1 VVILIISNTLLIPF
15 DCFID
20 IDFGLMMLLKEK
32 YNNPKIIHNSI
43 FQEKD
48 WYIIYL
54 LANRN
59 DENPLSIILKEEY
72 LPNKDS
78 LRDQFMNQ
86 EYDEILRL
94 SKPNKILEL
103 INLMYA
109 SDVVDIDILCKDE
122 KEQEYLETL
131 FKDKKINSFVSPY
144 LNKVNITKY
153 DSIFIKNYKDIIQ
166 YRGLVQKNIY
176 VLDYKFNTE
185 LDPNKKVRPIVL
197 VEGLISDKNN
207 TSIIS
212 PYDMSGIEVS
222 G

>member
-1 VVILIISNTLLIPF
+1 MIIANTLLIPF

-20 IDFGLMMLLKEK
+20 IDLGLMMLLKEK

-131 FKDKKINSFVSPY
+131 FKDKRINSFVSPY
-144 LNKVNITKY
+144 LNKVNISKY

-212 PYDMSGIEVS
+212 PYDMSGIDVS